1 MLPAQGRG
9 LSMVTYKIQTVERD
23 SLFTRLDFRSKLL
36 IMLVVTFLAFLW
48 DDPIYQGVLA
58 GLILTACL
66 AAGVKKGYI
75 ALVLVGMSPFVFFM
89 LLTHAFF
96 NDSQVMRLL
105 TVTEL
110 HPIFTF
116 PTDLWLIGGLE
127 STWEGLLYGVNVMFK
142 TLSLVLVM
150 PLAIFTTDV
159 DEMITSMVQARVPY
173 RLTFIF
179 SSTFRF
185 FPLLWSEFQK
195 IVESQRLRGLALE
208 SMGLAKRV
216 KVYARVVVPLILNA
230 LVRSQQ
236 LEVVLQSRAFNGDP
250 DRTFFHEVKMT
261 WVDHLVIF
269 MVILFSIAAVT
280 LRVGYGWGKFSV
292 WF

>member
-1 MLPAQGRG
+1 
-9 LSMVTYKIQTVERD
+9 MVTYKIQTVERD
-23 SLFTRLDFRSKLL
+23 SLFTRLDFRSKIL

-48 DDPIYQGVLA
+48 DDPIYQAVLTGLVLA
-58 GLILTACL
+58 ACF

-75 ALVLVGMSPFVFFM
+75 ALVVGGLSPFLVFVV
-89 LLTHAFF
+89 LTHAFF

-105 TVTEL
+105 VVEEL
-110 HPIFTF
+110 HPILTV
-116 PTDLWLIGGLE
+116 PSDMWLVGGLAA
-127 STWEGLLYGVNVMFK
+127 TWEGLLYGVNVILK
-142 TLSLVLVM
+142 TLSLILVM

-173 RLTFIF
+173 RLAFIF

-185 FPLLWSEFQK
+185 FPLLWAEFQK
-195 IVESQRLRGLALE
+195 IVEAQRLRGLPLE
-208 SMGLAKRV
+208 SMGLMKRV
-216 KVYARVVVPLILNA
+216 RVYARVVVPLILGA

-250 DRTFFHEVKMT
+250 DRTYFHEVKMT
-261 WVDHLVIF
+261 WVDHAVMAGVF
-269 MVILFSIAAVT
+269 LFSIAAVYV
-280 LRVGYGWGKFSV
+280 RVRYGWGKFSV

>member
-1 MLPAQGRG
+1 
-9 LSMVTYKIQTVERD
+9 MVTYKIQTVERD
-23 SLFTRLDFRSKLL
+23 SLFTCLDFRSKIL

-48 DDPIYQGVLA
+48 DDPLYQAVLA

-66 AAGVKKGYI
+66 AVGVKKGYI
-75 ALVLVGMSPFVFFM
+75 ALVLAGMSPFLVFM

-105 TVTEL
+105 AETEL

-116 PTDLWLIGGLE
+116 PSDWWLLAGLTA
-127 STWEGLLYGVNVMFK
+127 TWEGLLYGVNVMFK

-173 RLTFIF
+173 WLAFIF

-185 FPLLWSEFQK
+185 FPLLWLEFQR
-195 IVESQRLRGLALE
+195 IVEAQRLRGLALE

-216 KVYARVVVPLILNA
+216 RVYARVVVPLILSA
-230 LVRSQQ
+230 MVRSQQ
-236 LEVVLQSRAFNGDP
+236 LEVVLQSRAFNGNP
-250 DRTFFHEVKMT
+250 DRTYYHEVKMN
-261 WVDHLVIF
+261 WVDYLVIVV
-269 MVILFSIAAVT
+269 VILFSLAALY
-280 LRVGYGWGKFSV
+280 LRLRYRWGAFSV